1 MIVQH
6 VLQLIA
12 IHKTNNVE
20 SSLIFD
26 KTNDLDIINLGEFYI
41 FRELMVKDGRCR
53 NLTWKPGG

>member
-6 VLQLIA
+6 ILQLIA

-26 KTNDLDIINLGEFYI
+26 KTNDLDIINFGEFNI
-41 FRELMVKDGRCR
+41 FKELMVKDGKCR
-53 NLTWKPGG
+53 NFT

>member
-12 IHKTNNVE
+12 IHEIDNVE

-26 KTNDLDIINLGEFYI
+26 KTNDLDIVNLGKFNI
-41 FRELMVKDGRCR
+41 FR
-53 NLTWKPGG
+53 